1 MKRLGIFLVLFLA
14 GCSAGPE
21 MTSFFQKEKVTLSDL
36 ETNQPSTTV
45 SMMLPLTGTWAATG
59 EGFQKAALLAL
70 DDHPDSAVRILFFDT
85 KSSSEGAKQAYD
97 LALAQ
102 NSDIILGPVFA
113 DEFKGLPEPSLMNK
127 PVLGYTSD
135 STLLNSERAS
145 FAVLIPEQIREIVR
159 QNCLSGKRNLAVI
172 GPEGKTGEI
181 VMNALEEVLPLCPD
195 MILKKVCPLLSR
207 KSGYVRRY
215 QKNFAHLYQSQKEE
229 LNR

>member
-1 MKRLGIFLVLFLA
+1 MKRLGIFLTLLLA
-14 GCSAGPE
+14 GCSVGPE

-36 ETNQPSTTV
+36 ENDQPATTV
-45 SMMLPLTGTWAATG
+45 SMMLPLTGNWAATG

-70 DDHPDSAVRILFFDT
+70 DDHPNSSMRILFFDT

-145 FAVLIPEQIREIVR
+145 FAVLISTSVIPWTYIPFLGSSFI
-159 QNCLSGKRNLAVI
+159 LSSLALSFW
-172 GPEGKTGEI
+172 
-181 VMNALEEVLPLCPD
+181 ALPD
-195 MILKKVCPLLSR
+195 
-207 KSGYVRRY
+207 
-215 QKNFAHLYQSQKEE
+215 
-229 LNR
+229 